1 MTRVRSP
8 LASIALVWVASI
20 ATTLATAQP
29 VDCLPD
35 AVALWQAAGPTPD
48 GRYGANTLP
57 GIVLGPPGD
66 SSPIQGSTTVASLGP
81 DGSVTLRFDDIVIE
95 DRPGPDFIVFE
106 NAFFVGSVPPN
117 DSADYSVFTE
127 PGFVDVSADGTAW
140 TRFPYDA
147 QALAE
152 TAGKSASKA
161 LQHRLTGLA
170 GITPTFTGNWTVA
183 DSLTAWDASGQGG
196 VSGAGG
202 DAFDLATLGLTQAR
216 FIRITDAGSR
226 NGPTGSAEG
235 FDLDAVVV
243 LHGRPNITSEA
254 DSDGD
259 RLPDAVE
266 SAVYGSNPLRADSDA
281 DGTDDGREVA
291 GCRSPNSVD
300 NAAWLV
306 REPRLWLRS
315 GACSELRWTFMG
327 SGLSYDVLRG
337 DVAGLAAVGAHVD
350 LGAAVCLQDNAA
362 GVRYSCDSVKPLA
375 GQSFFYLVRVS
386 TASAYGWS
394 SALTPRQAGGGCP

>member
-1 MTRVRSP
+1 MTRVRTP
-8 LASIALVWVASI
+8 LATIAVIWATCVTTAS
-20 ATTLATAQP
+20 ASAQP

-35 AVALWQAAGPTPD
+35 AVAQWQAAGPAPD

-81 DGSVTLRFDDIVIE
+81 GGSVILRLDDIVIE

-106 NAFFVGSVPPN
+106 NAFFVGSVPAN
-117 DSADYSVFTE
+117 DGADYTVFTE
-127 PGFVDVSADGTAW
+127 PGFVDVSLDGTAW
-140 TRFPYDA
+140 TRFPYDP
-147 QALAE
+147 QALVEA
-152 TAGKSASKA
+152 AGKNANKA
-161 LQHRLTGLA
+161 LQQRLVGLA
-170 GITPTFTGNWTVA
+170 GITPSFTGNWTVP
-183 DSLTAWDASGQGG
+183 DSLTTWDAAGQGG

-202 DAFDLATLGLTQAR
+202 DAFDLATIGLTQAR
-216 FIRITDAGSR
+216 FVRISDAGSR

-243 LHGRPNITSEA
+243 LHGRPNLTSEV

-259 RLPDAVE
+259 RLPDSAE
-266 SAVYGSNPLRADSDA
+266 SALYGSNPLRADSDG
-281 DGTDDGREVA
+281 DGIDDGREAA
-291 GCRSPNSVD
+291 GCRSPNSAD

-306 REPRLWLRS
+306 REPRLWVRN

-337 DVAGLAAVGAHVD
+337 DVSGLAAVGEHVD

-362 GVRYSCDSVKPLA
+362 SVRYSCDSSNPLA
-375 GQSFFYLVRVS
+375 GQSFFYVVRVS
-386 TASAYGWS
+386 TTSAYGWS